1 VSAVKSRRDLVFW
14 ALFALTAVVFAF
26 EIGFVFLK
34 VPEAQA
40 GSGGIAQKIFY
51 FHVPAAYA
59 MYLSGTVGF
68 LASALYLYGATD
80 HRDAWAKAGAECA
93 VCFGSLVLTSGPL
106 WAKKAWGVYWTFD
119 PRLTTLLL
127 TVLIYGAVVML
138 RAFGGSGEAER
149 RFAAAL
155 TVLGTITLPIVH
167 YSVQKWG
174 GNHPTVITKGGG
186 GLGHPDMKL
195 ALGIGF
201 FAMTL
206 LAALLL
212 WMRARVNFATS
223 RLAAVEETAAAAGI
237 GETT

>member
-1 VSAVKSRRDLVFW
+1 
-14 ALFALTAVVFAF
+14 
-26 EIGFVFLK
+26 
-34 VPEAQA
+34 
-40 GSGGIAQKIFY
+40 
-51 FHVPAAYA
+51 
-59 MYLSGTVGF
+59 
-68 LASALYLYGATD
+68 
-80 HRDAWAKAGAECA
+80 
-93 VCFGSLVLTSGPL
+93 
-106 WAKKAWGVYWTFD
+106 
-119 PRLTTLLL
+119 
-127 TVLIYGAVVML
+127 
-138 RAFGGSGEAER
+138 
-149 RFAAAL
+149 
-155 TVLGTITLPIVH
+155 
-167 YSVQKWG
+167 VQKWG